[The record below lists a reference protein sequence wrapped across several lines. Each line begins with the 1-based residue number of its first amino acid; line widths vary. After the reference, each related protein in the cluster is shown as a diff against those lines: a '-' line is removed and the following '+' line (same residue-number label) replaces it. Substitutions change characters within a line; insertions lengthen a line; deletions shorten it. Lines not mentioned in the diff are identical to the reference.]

1 MELRIDGMDPD
12 RARLRTDGVESRCR
26 KSKAETVEANRAGP
40 WTNSTDPSARKSMIK
55 SEKSSRQEL
64 CDGIEEPL

>member
-1 MELRIDGMDPD
+1 MKLRVDGMDPD
-12 RARLRTDGVESRCR
+12 RARLRTDNVESKCR

-40 WTNSTDPSARKSMIK
+40 WTNSTDPSAKKSMIS

-64 CDGIEEPL
+64 CDGNNEP